1 VSICSTA
8 ISKHATQRT
17 GRGPSTLARPPP
29 AYAHRINHAAQIL
42 DVSRSQIYNLLG
54 DGKLESVRVGAIQ
67 LITDRSLRK
76 LLGIEE

>member
-8 ISKHATQRT
+8 IPKHATRRT
-17 GRGPSTLARPPP
+17 GGPSTLARPPP

-42 DVSRSQIYNLLG
+42 DVSRSQIYNLIG
-54 DGKLESVRVGAIQ
+54 DGKLETVRVGAIQ
-67 LITDRSLRK
+67 LVTDRSLRK